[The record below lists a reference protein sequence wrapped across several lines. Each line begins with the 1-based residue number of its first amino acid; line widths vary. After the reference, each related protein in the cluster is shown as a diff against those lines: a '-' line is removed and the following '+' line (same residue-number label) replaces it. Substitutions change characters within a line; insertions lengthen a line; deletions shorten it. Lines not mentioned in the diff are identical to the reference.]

1 MDLIAKCGLKT
12 DLHIHSC
19 SSAHKDGKKVNCNT
33 LANLNILIDKLTKN
47 QVNICSI
54 TDHDVFNYGM
64 YHELKKEENSGNCI
78 MKVFPGVEFSVMFR
92 AAEKS
97 KVIHII
103 TIFEDSNEEKVRHI
117 EDVLEFENGKPRYDA
132 GEAFTEDKYISILK
146 EIGIDSV
153 MIAHQKNSLSSEGK
167 EKQNDASTLGMAK
180 FNDFLFFEYFEAFEF
195 RNKKN
200 EIFNKRYIFENNLN
214 DDLRMI
220 TGSDCHQW
228 SVYPKEDEFST
239 SEYSF
244 TYIKCLPCFKGLV
257 MAVTDIRRI
266 KLTNSF
272 FNPIE
277 KKLECIDLSIN
288 EEMRSIPLS
297 SGINVIIGDNS
308 VGKSLVLHK
317 INDNRKLNSVPVK
330 RGYDKYLKENH
341 VEILTK
347 LSENDLFRY
356 DTQGEVR
363 KLFEEGQL
371 KASEFL
377 QQYFP
382 EDISPKPWRSLVEA
396 ELQRFYDAIQ
406 TKFEF
411 DRLKKQLSSFK
422 LVCEENTSQSLTF
435 IETLKSMNDTE
446 YKNISTLIAEVIDK
460 FNQIDKLPKLET
472 ADITAFQDMR
482 VNLEEMLNKY
492 EKKCRDI
499 QLENK
504 KINSVKILIRNFQK
518 KNAKLIS
525 DEQKIISAYLTDIA
539 TTVDGI
545 VNTVSM
551 QNRILEYK
559 FDLPLRTISP
569 SKADVYQY
577 TFISKLNIEEIS
589 NNYLEDVISKVI
601 KKGKK
606 IRTRLITQDM
616 LQNMISYYPEDAIA
630 PLDEL
635 KEKISAQL
643 DKDLAIKHSIIQNG
657 MDVYKELSDGLNAQI
672 YFTLI
677 SEETN
682 NRGIYIIDQPEDH
695 VSPKAIKEY
704 LLDQFKDMGEIRQV
718 IMVTHNP
725 QFIVN
730 LDVDNVI
737 FISKENKYPFRIVS
751 GALEYEN
758 ESYSILKIIAE
769 NVEGGLSTVA
779 RRMKRYEK
787 GVQIQN

>member
-19 SSAHKDGKKVNCNT
+19 FSAHKDGNKVNSNT
-33 LANLNILIDKLTKN
+33 IEDLNILVDKLIEN

-54 TDHDVFNYGM
+54 TDHDVFDYGL
-64 YHELKKEENSGNCI
+64 YHTFKKEENNENCI
-78 MKVFPGVEFSVMFR
+78 MKVFPGVEFSVLFR
-92 AAEKS
+92 VAEKS
-97 KVIHII
+97 KVIHVV
-103 TIFEDSNEEKVRHI
+103 TIFEDSDEDKVRNI
-117 EDVLEFENGKPRYDA
+117 EEVLVLENGKPRYDA
-132 GEAFTEDKYISILK
+132 ENAFTEEKFISILK
-146 EIGIDSV
+146 EIGIDTV
-153 MIAHQKNSLSSEGK
+153 MIAHQKNSLSSKGK
-167 EKQNDASTLGMAK
+167 DKQNDASALGKEK
-180 FNDFLFFEYFEAFEF
+180 FNDFLFCEYFEAFEF
-195 RNKKN
+195 RNKRN
-200 EIFNKRYIFENNLN
+200 EIFNKKYIFENKINN
-214 DDLRMI
+214 SLRMI

-228 SVYPKEDEFST
+228 SVYPKENESST
-239 SEYSF
+239 NEYSF

-257 MAVTDIRRI
+257 MAITDTRRI

-277 KKLECIDLSIN
+277 KKLECIDFSIDG
-288 EEMRSIPLS
+288 EIRSIPLS

-308 VGKSLVLHK
+308 VGKSLILHK
-317 INDNRKLNSVPVK
+317 INGNRKISSASVK
-330 RGYDKYLKENH
+330 RGYDRYLKENH
-341 VEILTK
+341 ADIITS
-347 LSENDLFRY
+347 LSESDLFRY

-363 KLFEEGQL
+363 KLFEDGQL

-382 EDISPKPWRSLVEA
+382 EDISPKPLRSLVEA
-396 ELQRFYDAIQ
+396 EFQRFFDAIQ

-411 DRLKKQLSSFK
+411 DRLKKQLSTFR
-422 LVCEENTSQSLTF
+422 LVCEDNTSQSLTF
-435 IETLKSMNDTE
+435 IETLKSINDAE
-446 YKNISTLIAEVIDK
+446 YQNISTLISEVIDK
-460 FNQIDKLPKLET
+460 LYQIDKVPKLET
-472 ADITAFQDMR
+472 VDINAIKEMR
-482 VNLEEMLNKY
+482 KNLEGIRSKY
-492 EKKCRDI
+492 QNKCRDI
-499 QLENK
+499 QQENK
-504 KINSVKILIRNFQK
+504 KINTLRILFRALQK
-518 KNAKLIS
+518 KNVKLIS
-525 DEQKIISAYLTDIA
+525 DEQKIISAYFTDIA
-539 TTVDGI
+539 TTIEGL

-551 QNRILEYK
+551 HNRIHDFK
-559 FDLPLRTISP
+559 FELPLREISP

-589 NNYLEDVISKVI
+589 NKYLEAVISKVI
-601 KKGKK
+601 KKGNK
-606 IRTRLITQDM
+606 INTKLITQDS
-616 LQNMISYYPEDAIA
+616 LQKMILYYPEDAVT
-630 PLDEL
+630 PLDAI
-635 KEKISAQL
+635 KGKINAQL
-643 DKDLAIKHSIIQNG
+643 DKDFDVKHSIIQNG

-677 SEETN
+677 SGETN

-704 LLDQFKDMGEIRQV
+704 LLDQFKDMGEVRQV

-737 FISKENKYPFRIVS
+737 FISKENRQPLVILS

-758 ESYSILKIIAE
+758 DSYSILRIIAE

-787 GVQIQN
+787 GVQF